1 MIRIKDHKTR
11 YMFDPFAYLGPKRRK
26 MIDQSWSGIFRK
38 HILTELPVTQMAK
51 HFPSREGHPTKE
63 LYAMMGAL
71 LIQQMFDFTDEETAR
86 QFAFNL
92 EWHYA
97 LDITDN
103 SDASAYVSLK
113 TIWNMREI
121 ITKSGIGN
129 LIFDKVTSKLIDEFK
144 VSPNNQRL
152 DSMHIT
158 SNMRHL
164 GRIGIFVQTIRKFL
178 VNLKRHH
185 PDLFNQLTPELAG
198 RYLDRKQENAFS
210 MVKPSESSRTLEQLA
225 DDLFLLVERFRENK
239 HVSSMT
245 SYHLLARVL
254 REQCLVNPAADNDQ
268 PPMTFRANKEI
279 TSSSLQNP
287 SDPDAGYD
295 AHKGKGYQVQL
306 AETYSTVAE
315 EDGKR
320 PLALITYAE
329 AEPAHH
335 SDAKALKPMLDQVE
349 KQGQKPELLLAD
361 TVYGSDDNCG
371 FADQK
376 NTSLVAPAIGAL
388 KGDKNISLDMFAFA
402 DNGEVISCPAGHT
415 PRQIHHNTGKERIS
429 ACFSKDQCEGCAKGS
444 DCPTNHAKKGRYLR
458 YRHKDIRLLRRRAFE
473 QTAEFHEQYRY
484 RSGIEATNSEI
495 ARRTGIKKLRIRGL
509 DKVDYC
515 VKLKASGLNILRAA
529 AYRRRKGGQNPGL
542 LLPFSLTSAF
552 VVFKEQFFC
561 RIKQFLSK
569 SMFRSG
575 DVIFQPIFAE

>member
-26 MIDQSWSGIFRK
+26 MIDQSWAGVFRK
-38 HILTELPVTQMAK
+38 HILTELPVNQLAK

-71 LIQQMFDFTDEETAR
+71 LIQQMFDFTDEETVR

-103 SDASAYVSLK
+103 SDTSAYVSLK
-113 TIWNMREI
+113 TIWNTREL

-129 LIFDKVTSKLIDEFK
+129 LIFDKVTSRLIDEFK

-164 GRIGIFVQTIRKFL
+164 GRIGIFVQSIRKFL

-185 PDLFNQLTPELAG
+185 PDLFNQLTPELTD

-225 DDLFLLVERFRENK
+225 NDLFLLVERFREDK
-239 HVSSMT
+239 QVSSMT

-254 REQCLVNPAADNDQ
+254 REQCLVNPTADNDQ
-268 PPMTFRANKEI
+268 PLMTVRANKEI

-306 AETYSTVAE
+306 AETYSTAAE

-349 KQGQKPELLLAD
+349 KQGRKPELLLAD

-371 FADQK
+371 FADQQ
-376 NTSLVAPAIGAL
+376 NTSLVAPAIGTI
-388 KGDKNISLDMFAFA
+388 KGDKKISLDMFAFA
-402 DNGEVISCPAGHT
+402 DNGEVVSCPAGHA
-415 PRQIHHNTGKERIS
+415 PCRINHNTGKERIS
-429 ACFSKDQCEGCAKGS
+429 ACFSQKHCEGCDKGG
-444 DCPTNHAKKGRYLR
+444 DCPTNHARKGRYLR

-473 QTAEFHEQYRY
+473 LTAEFHEQYRY

-509 DKVDYC
+509 AKVDYC

-529 AYRRRKGGQNPGL
+529 AYRRRKGGQTLGILPPFL
-542 LLPFSLTSAF
+542 LMSAF
-552 VVFKEQFFC
+552 VVFKEQIF
-561 RIKQFLSK
+561 RRVKQFLPK
-569 SMFRSG
+569 SVFRSG
-575 DVIFQPIFAE
+575 DLIFQHAFAE